1 MKLDGIFPPICTP
14 FLADGELSPHKLRTN
29 IEKWNKTGLAGYVP
43 TGSTGESV
51 FLTKDE
57 KLKVWDVVREA
68 AAPGKLLIAGTAAES
83 VRDTIAMTNSAA
95 ERGYAAA
102 LVRTPHYFKSQMSR
116 PESQL
121 TYFRAVAD
129 SARIPIIIYNFPQA
143 TGLDLPAEVV
153 IELSQHPNIIGIKE
167 SSGNLEK
174 VARMVDETPEQFQ
187 VLVGSAPT
195 LYASLCVGAVGGI
208 LAFANPAPCASLA
221 IYEAWKSRDH
231 EGARDRQRH
240 IVNAAL
246 AVTVRH
252 GIAGN
257 KHAMDLNGYYGGPT
271 RLPLLPLRPEAKAE
285 IEQAFRDVK
294 A

>member
-14 FLADGELSPHKLRTN
+14 FLLDGELASAQLRAN
-29 IEKWNKTGLAGYVP
+29 IEKWNKTGLAGYVA

-83 VRDTIAMTNSAA
+83 VRETIALTNLAA

-102 LVRTPHYFKSQMSR
+102 LVRTPHYFKSQMNR

-121 TYFRAVAD
+121 TYFRMVAD
-129 SARIPIIIYNFPQA
+129 AAKIPVIIYNFPQA
-143 TGLDLPAEVV
+143 TALDLPADVV
-153 IELSQHPNIIGIKE
+153 IQLAEHPNIIGIKE

-174 VARMVDETPEQFQ
+174 VARMVDNTPKEFQ

-195 LYASLCVGAVGGI
+195 LYPGLCMGAVGGI
-208 LAFANPAPCASLA
+208 LAFANPAPCASLGV
-221 IYEAWKSRDH
+221 YEAWKSLDH
-231 EGARDRQRH
+231 ETARERQR
-240 IVNAAL
+240 VVAA
-246 AVTVRH
+246 AATVLVKFSIP
-252 GIAGN
+252 GL

-271 RLPLLPLRPEAKAE
+271 RPPLLPLRPAEKLE
-285 IEQAFRDVK
+285 IEELFRNVK